1 MNGGRRRRRQLVAGA
16 IAVVLAGFAAATAL
30 LFVWPANDSPASA
43 DAVVVLGGD
52 GARRAYGEA
61 LVRDGVANT
70 LAVSVGSPYDPC
82 YRERRPYHV
91 ICFRAQPETTQ
102 GEARWIGAMAKSA
115 AWHRVVV
122 VVSTPQATRARVRIR
137 RCYGWGLEVTAVHVS
152 AGRVLRDTVYEWGA
166 LLKAVTLQRGC

>member
-16 IAVVLAGFAAATAL
+16 IALALAAFAAATAL
-30 LFVWPANDSPASA
+30 LFVWPATDRPGSA

-52 GARRAYGEA
+52 GARRALGEA
-61 LVRDGVANT
+61 LVRDGVAGT

-102 GEARWIGAMAKSA
+102 GEGRWIGTMAKA
-115 AWHRVVV
+115 AGWRRVVV
-122 VVSTPQATRARVRIR
+122 VVSAPQATRARVRIR
-137 RCYGWGLEVTAVHVS
+137 RCYTQGLEVAAVHVG
-152 AGRVLRDTVYEWGA
+152 AGRILRDTVYEWGA
-166 LLKAVTLQRGC
+166 LLKALTIQRGC